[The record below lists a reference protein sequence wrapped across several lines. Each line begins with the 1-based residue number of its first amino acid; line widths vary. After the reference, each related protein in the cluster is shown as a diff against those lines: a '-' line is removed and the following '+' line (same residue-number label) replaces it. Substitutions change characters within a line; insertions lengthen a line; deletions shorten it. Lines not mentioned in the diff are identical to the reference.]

1 MLVETLTAEL
11 ERLFELPDLTRLS
24 RDALGFQPEDIGGV
38 ATRASFARA
47 LAEQAVAIEAVDALL
62 DAIALDRRG
71 LPSSLEQVREQTAT
85 TQALEPGDSIGQYVV
100 FEKLGTGPWAT
111 VYKARRDGQEFR
123 VKSLHPRVAARRS
136 DAHRYLTA
144 SRLAGLV
151 AHPAL
156 PTDVRAGALDD
167 DGLHIGIA
175 HPAEEGETVL
185 SSLARRGPRHF
196 NEALPLLWAIA
207 EALAPLHAAGL
218 VHGSLH
224 AGNVLITDPTPSA
237 PKVLLLDPGAHFLS
251 PALTLSGQNGST
263 PTYLLSSSPE
273 QLRGQAPSAESD
285 TYALGVLMYQLLS
298 GKAPFAGAHAVDALI
313 GHLTQNAEPLSFVAA
328 GNGATPSVEA
338 FVRSLLEKARE
349 QRPRDAGEALEGF
362 RRIWR
367 ASTRPPTWVT
377 DERLPEMFEALA
389 QNPEDEESAVT
400 LESGAD
406 LGADPASLAD
416 GFYDLAKNLEERAE
430 PRLERALKKHLARA
444 ARLYEAASRHDSAEE
459 VYAKLVALE
468 PSDRSATQALVR
480 VKKTLGKYEELIE
493 SLLEQSE
500 SSESSVERA
509 EHWAEIGQL
518 YEHELKDKEQ
528 AQVAYAQAFCEDPLN
543 ESHALALERLAGT
556 RFPAWEDVLGRVIT
570 ALDADPG
577 IAERQAL
584 LFHLGRWYTERVMR
598 PDLALPWLTQLVA
611 AEPNHDHALLLLS
624 QIYKKAQQWA
634 EYGQVLLRRADVAA
648 PNLARDLRVEA
659 AEVLATRLNNASAA
673 RELYAAVLDE
683 DPGHEKAS
691 VGLVSLL
698 DAAGDAAA
706 ALVVRQTRAKTL
718 RGDDRHQLLC
728 EVAEAYDVDLDK
740 LDAAE
745 KTYREVLAEN
755 PRFVDA
761 LRGLDRVLTRAGRYR
776 ELLEVLRTQL
786 DLAVTARQKITLFE
800 RIAGVYDEEYL
811 DHERAA
817 EALQSVLALDP
828 EHPDANR
835 ELARHFRALERYEA
849 LAEHY
854 QRHAQSG
861 SVERQVE
868 TGMQLGRVL
877 AENLKQSD
885 RALSAYER
893 VLTLDPSHA
902 GALDA
907 VATLRAVVGDAQ
919 SAIDAIDALSDKATT
934 PQAKA
939 ELEVRAAQ
947 VLEGRGDSAGALRRY
962 RLAAELAP
970 DDLGARRRLVKK
982 HVEYGSYAA
991 AVELLEAEI
1000 QVAKNERE
1008 RAKLAGDMALI
1019 CHKFLHD
1026 PARAVAT
1033 AQLALHI
1040 DPTNGDALR
1049 VLGHTAHAE
1058 KRYVEAAK
1066 RFEPVIGQLE
1076 MLDADEAREI
1086 AFLYVDALSRS
1097 GSADKALNQVGGL
1110 MKWLENDAH
1119 ALLRV
1124 AEVAAEHGSAEQTL
1138 WLCELLLGELR
1149 AALTPKEESEAELRN
1164 GEALAKLGR
1173 YKEAKG
1179 SLQRASELDPTSSG
1193 PLRALGRVYA
1203 AEGLTEQQMDVLY
1216 RELSRA
1222 EGERKVEILLEMGEI
1237 AASKL
1242 GDSEYAAKSYLLAL
1256 SERPSDRG
1264 ILTKL
1269 MQLYGAEKDW
1279 PQLIQVITRL
1289 AEVVEEPKH
1298 KAKYL
1303 HTASMIASREL
1314 QDLTLASNLL
1324 AQALEH
1330 DPDRVPAL
1338 DEALSMNQRLKNYDG
1353 MKRVLKLRIANAQRV
1368 GDRERLLE
1376 SLSDLAEVYEKF
1388 LGRRD
1393 QAVAVYESAL
1403 EVDPGSTRFQEK
1415 LARLY
1420 GEDPVS
1426 YFEKA
1431 VETLGSWIERD
1442 PYQPAP
1448 YKLLR
1453 KVYTEARHADAAWC
1467 TCQALHVLGQAEPDE
1482 ERFFDRMRS
1491 DEPAEVSEPAAP
1503 DEWLLAAMPETS
1515 EPFLTEL
1522 FALIQPF
1529 VMAARARPLASFNL
1543 SGDHHIDVE
1552 RYPYGVVFAVNAG
1565 ARVLSIPEPR
1575 MYQNPEA
1582 PSCVSF
1588 LSTSPPS
1595 LLLGSRAFS
1604 EDVTPVAAAFLAGR
1618 HLAYYLPGLYVRQ
1631 LLPNMIALKA
1641 WLFAAIRLVKP
1652 KFPVAPDL
1660 EMPVQEAS
1668 RALGELATGSRL
1680 EQLTHVVAK
1689 LLQDGASLDLKRWV
1703 QDVDLAA
1710 DAIGFVL
1717 SNDLEVSIDRVRA
1730 LPQDAGSPALA
1741 TRIERLIAYAVSAR
1755 YMTVREH
1762 LGIRLDAG

>member
-24 RDALGFQPEDIGGV
+24 RDALGFEPEDIGGV

-47 LAEQAVAIEAVDALL
+47 LAEQAVASEAVDALL

-71 LPSSLEQVREQTAT
+71 LPSSLESVRERAANSEQ
-85 TQALEPGDSIGQYVV
+85 LSPGDSIGAYVV
-100 FEKLGTGPWAT
+100 FEKLGTSPWAN

-123 VKSLHPRVAARRS
+123 VKSLHPRVAAGRS
-136 DAHRYLTA
+136 DAHRFLTA

-156 PTDVRAGALDD
+156 ASEVRAGALDD
-167 DGLHIGIA
+167 AGLHIGIA
-175 HPAEEGETVL
+175 HPAHEGETLL
-185 SSLARRGPRHF
+185 SSIARRGARHF
-196 NEALPLLWAIA
+196 NEALPILWAVA

-224 AGNVLITDPTPSA
+224 AGNVIVTDPTPNA
-237 PKVLLLDPGAHFLS
+237 PKVLLLDPGSYFLR
-251 PALTLSGQNGST
+251 PALTIAQNGSL
-263 PTYLLSSSPE
+263 PAFLLASSPE
-273 QLRGQAPSAESD
+273 QFRGHAPSAQSD
-285 TYALGVLMYQLLS
+285 LYALGVLMYQLLS
-298 GKAPFAGAHAVDALI
+298 GKAPFVGAYAVDALV

-328 GNGATPSVEA
+328 GNGATPAVEA
-338 FVRSLLEKARE
+338 FVRSLLEKNRE
-349 QRPRDAGEALEGF
+349 QRPRDASEALEGL

-367 ASTRPPTWVT
+367 TSTRPPTWVT

-389 QNPEDEESAVT
+389 LAPSDENAAAE
-400 LESGAD
+400 LESGLD
-406 LGADPASLAD
+406 LGADPGRLAD
-416 GFYDLAKNLEERAE
+416 GFYELAKGLYGQSE
-430 PRLERALKKHLARA
+430 PNLERALKKHLARA
-444 ARLYEAASRHDSAEE
+444 ARLYEAAARHESAEE
-459 VYAKLVALE
+459 AYAKLVELD
-468 PSDRSATQALVR
+468 PNDRSAAQALVR

-493 SLLEQSE
+493 ALLEQSE
-500 SSESSVERA
+500 SSDSCSERA

-518 YEHELKDKEQ
+518 YENELKDKEQ
-528 AQVAYAQAFCEDPLN
+528 ALVAYAQAFCEDPLN
-543 ESHALALERLAGT
+543 EAHVAAVERLAGT
-556 RFPAWEDVLGRVIT
+556 RYPAWEDILGRTIA
-570 ALDADPG
+570 ALELDPG
-577 IAERQAL
+577 TLERHAL
-584 LFHLGRWYTERVMR
+584 LFQMGRWYADRVLR

-611 AEPNHDHALLLLS
+611 AEPNHDPALLQLA
-624 QIYKKAQQWA
+624 QIYKKAQQWP

-659 AEVLATRLNNASAA
+659 AEVLASRLNNAAAA
-673 RELYAAVLDE
+673 RELYAAVLEE
-683 DPGHEKAS
+683 DPGHERAS
-691 VGLVSLL
+691 AGQVALL
-698 DAAGDAAA
+698 DAAGDALG
-706 ALVVRQTRAKTL
+706 ALAVRQTRAKTL
-718 RGDDRHQLLC
+718 RGDERHQLLC

-755 PRFVDA
+755 AQFIDA

-776 ELLEVLRTQL
+776 ELLDVLRAQI
-786 DLAVTARQKITLFE
+786 DLAVTARQKITLYE

-817 EALQSVLALDP
+817 EALETILGLDP
-828 EHPDANR
+828 EHQDASR
-835 ELARHFRALERYEA
+835 ELSRHFRALERYEA

-854 QRHAQSG
+854 QRQVQTG
-861 SVERQVE
+861 PLERQIE

-877 AENLKQSD
+877 SENLKQPD
-885 RALSAYER
+885 RALAAYER
-893 VLTLDPSHA
+893 VLELSPNHA

-907 VATLRAVVGDAQ
+907 LATLRAVVGDAQ

-939 ELEVRAAQ
+939 DLEVRAAQ

-962 RLAAELAP
+962 RLAAELLP
-970 DDLGARRRLVKK
+970 EDLSARRRLVKK

-1000 QVAKNERE
+1000 PLAKNERE
-1008 RAKLAGDMALI
+1008 RAKLAGDMSLI
-1019 CHKFLHD
+1019 CHKYLHD
-1026 PARAVAT
+1026 VARAVAT

-1040 DPTNGDALR
+1040 DPSNVDALR
-1049 VLGHTAHAE
+1049 VLGYTAHKE
-1058 KRYVEAAK
+1058 ERYVEAAK
-1066 RFEPVIGQLE
+1066 RFEPVLGQLE
-1076 MLDADEAREI
+1076 MLSDEEAREI
-1086 AFLYVDALSRS
+1086 AFLYIDSLSRS
-1097 GSADKALNQVGGL
+1097 GSADKALNQVGGM
-1110 MKWLENDAH
+1110 MKWFEDDAS
-1119 ALLRV
+1119 ALLRL
-1124 AEVAAEHGSAEQTL
+1124 AEVAALHGTAEQTL

-1149 AALTPKEESEAELRN
+1149 STLSPKEESEAELRN
-1164 GEALAKLGR
+1164 GQALAKLGR
-1173 YKEAKG
+1173 YAEAQS
-1179 SLQRASELDPTSSG
+1179 SLERACELAPTASG
-1193 PLRALGRVYA
+1193 PLRALGRAYGA
-1203 AEGLTEQQMDVLY
+1203 QGQTQQQMDVLY
-1216 RELSRA
+1216 RELSSSQ
-1222 EGERKVEILLEMGEI
+1222 GERKVEILLEMGDI
-1237 AASKL
+1237 AAGEL

-1256 SERPSDRG
+1256 SERPNDRA

-1289 AEVVEEPKH
+1289 ADVVEEPKH

-1314 QDLTLASNLL
+1314 SDLKLASTLL
-1324 AQALEH
+1324 GNALEH
-1330 DPDRVPAL
+1330 DPDRAPAI
-1338 DEALSMNQRLKNYDG
+1338 DEALSMYQRLANYDG
-1353 MKRVLKLRIANAQRV
+1353 VKRMLKLRIASAQRA
-1368 GDRERLLE
+1368 GDKERLLE
-1376 SLSDLAEVYEKF
+1376 SLSELAEVYERF

-1403 EVDPGSTRFQEK
+1403 QVEPGNTRFQEK

-1442 PYQPAP
+1442 PYQPQP

-1482 ERFFDRMRS
+1482 ERFFERMRS
-1491 DEPAEVSEPAAP
+1491 EEPAEVSDPASP

-1529 VMAARARPLASFNL
+1529 VVAARARPLASFNL
-1543 SGDHHIDVE
+1543 SGDHHIDIE

-1565 ARVLSIPEPR
+1565 ARVMSLPEPR
-1575 MYQNPEA
+1575 MYQNPEV

-1588 LSTSPPS
+1588 LSTSPPA

-1618 HLAYYLPGLYVRQ
+1618 HLAYHLPGLYVRQ
-1631 LLPNMIALKA
+1631 LLPNMTALKA
-1641 WLFAAIRLVKP
+1641 WLFAAIRLIKP

-1660 EMPVQEAS
+1660 VTPVQEAS
-1668 RALGELATGSRL
+1668 RALAELASGTRL

-1689 LLQDGASLDLKRWV
+1689 LLHDGASLDLKRWV
-1703 QDVDLAA
+1703 HDVDLAA
-1710 DAIGFVL
+1710 DSIGFVL
-1717 SNDLEVSIDRVRA
+1717 SNDLEVSIERVRA
-1730 LPQDAGSPALA
+1730 LPQDPGAPGLT
-1741 TRIERLIAYAVSAR
+1741 TRIEHLIAYAVSAR
-1755 YMTVREH
+1755 YITVREH
-1762 LGIRLDAG
+1762 LGIRLDAS